1 MNPAAIISALPYAD
15 PFHFVDELNE
25 VDDEHIIG
33 HYTIKENEYYFKGHF
48 PGMPVVPGV
57 IITEIMAQI
66 GLVCFGIYLKGDKSM
81 GDVLPVFNHS
91 NIDFLRPVKPLDKLR
106 IEAKKIYF
114 RFGKLKCKVSCSC
127 EGVEIARGELSGM
140 IVNKSNLG

>member
-1 MNPAAIISALPYAD
+1 MNPAAILSALPYAD
-15 PFHFVDELNE
+15 PFCFVDDLIEIDN
-25 VDDEHIIG
+25 EHIIG
-33 HYTIKENEYYFKGHF
+33 HYTIKENEYFFKGHF

-66 GLVCFGIYLKGDKSM
+66 GLVCFGIYLKGDLNV

-91 NIDFLRPVKPLDKLR
+91 NLDFLRPVKPRDKLR
-106 IEAKKIYF
+106 IEAKKLYF